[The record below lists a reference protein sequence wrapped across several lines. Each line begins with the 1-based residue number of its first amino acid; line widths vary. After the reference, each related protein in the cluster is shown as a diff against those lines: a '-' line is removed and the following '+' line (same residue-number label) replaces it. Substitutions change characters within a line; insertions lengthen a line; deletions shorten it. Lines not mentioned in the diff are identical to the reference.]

1 MEEILKVHH
10 VSKVFGTGH
19 TAVAAL
25 KDVHL
30 HVAPGDIVLIMG
42 PSGSGKTTLLTI
54 AGGLLKPTSGEVF
67 IDGHDITRLSERE
80 LPAIRLK
87 SLGFVFQSFNLL
99 SALTAEQNVVI
110 PLMINGQS
118 YDTARPRAA
127 KILERL
133 GLGQR
138 LHSLPAQLSGGE
150 KQRVAIARALINDPK
165 IILADEPTANLDSKI
180 GHEVMQTLCQ
190 IACQEKR
197 AVVIVSHDERLR
209 SVAKRVLTIEDGQLT
224 KEEKGEHG
232 QNCSM
237 KHEQIG

>member
-10 VSKVFGTGH
+10 VSKTFGTGH
-19 TAVAAL
+19 TAIEAL

-67 IDGHDITRLSERE
+67 IDGHNITKLSERE

-99 SALTAEQNVVI
+99 SALTAEQNAVI
-110 PLMINGQS
+110 PLMMDGQS
-118 YDTARPRAA
+118 YDSARPRAT

-150 KQRVAIARALINDPK
+150 KQRVAIARALINDPRV
-165 IILADEPTANLDSKI
+165 ILADEPTANLDSKI
-180 GHEVMQTLCQ
+180 GHEVMQILCQ
-190 IACQEKR
+190 IACQEHR
-197 AVVIVSHDERLR
+197 AVVIVSHDERLKN
-209 SVAKRVLTIEDGQLT
+209 VAKKVLTIEDGKLT
-224 KEEKGEHG
+224 REENGEHG
-232 QNCSM
+232 KNCSM
-237 KHEQIG
+237 QH